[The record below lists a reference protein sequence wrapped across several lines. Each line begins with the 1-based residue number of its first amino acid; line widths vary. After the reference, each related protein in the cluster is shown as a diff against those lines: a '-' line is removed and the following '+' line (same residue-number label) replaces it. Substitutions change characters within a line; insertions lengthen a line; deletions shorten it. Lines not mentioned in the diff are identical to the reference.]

1 MSGRLEGKI
10 ALITGGCSG
19 IGLGT
24 VELFASEGACVVAA
38 DVQDE
43 KGAILAQR
51 FGGRVRYAHCDVTS
65 EADIAAACA
74 MAKDAFGGLD
84 ILFNNAGVVSRKN
97 ISDVDLQTWHR
108 TVGINLT
115 GTLIGCQQAIA
126 MMRENPGGSSGAIVN
141 VSSTAGNTGI
151 PSDVSYSATKAG
163 VLGITRSV
171 ASWCAREK
179 LNIRCN
185 AIQPGTTL
193 TSLTEESL
201 RTIPNIM
208 AAYES
213 MSPMGRM
220 AKPEEIAGLVLF
232 LVSEDASYITGVGYL
247 ADGGM
252 LAQHPGA
259 WRAPD

>member
-1 MSGRLEGKI
+1 MGRIEGRVAI
-10 ALITGGCSG
+10 VTGGAAG
-19 IGLGT
+19 IGAATARRFAAEGAKVVVT
-24 VELFASEGACVVAA
+24 DIDDTNGAAVAAEIGGIFIHHDVASEDGWKVVMAETKR
-38 DVQDE
+38 Q
-43 KGAILAQR
+43 
-51 FGGRVRYAHCDVTS
+51 FGR
-65 EADIAAACA
+65 
-74 MAKDAFGGLD
+74 LD
-84 ILFNNAGVVSRKN
+84 ILFNNAGIVSRKN
-97 ISDVDLQTWHR
+97 ISNVDLETWHR

-171 ASWCAREK
+171 ASWCAREG

-193 TSLTEESL
+193 TSLTAESL
-201 RTIPNIM
+201 RTVPNIM
-208 AAYES
+208 EAYKS

-220 AKPEEIAGLVLF
+220 AQPEEMAALVLF
-232 LVSEDASYITGVGYL
+232 LASDDASYITGVGYL